1 MFALRRKRW
10 KMVKLSKI
18 ITQVRGVSYKPNDVI
33 LEKKAGY
40 TCLLRAN
47 NIDRG
52 ELKFDDVVYVDSAR
66 VKNTQLLRAEDILIC
81 ASSGSRHLV
90 GKAAC
95 VIGDMNV
102 TFGAFCKVIRPLAEY
117 APFLGWFFKSPRYRM
132 QISNASAGVNI
143 NNIRAEDI
151 DNMEIDLLTVKQREE
166 AVRKLNAITHLISL
180 RQRQAEKLDE
190 LVKARFVG
198 MFGDP
203 VLNYLHIEACPMTEI
218 CQIIDGDRGKNYPKA
233 EDFFDKGD
241 CLFLNAKNV
250 TKAGFNFDECMFI
263 TKDKDNVLR
272 KGKLQRGDIILTTR
286 GTIGNLALY
295 TDDVPYSDIRINS
308 GMVILRMNR
317 EYINPIYFIEQFK
330 MQLENIKRKIAS
342 GTAQPQLPISTMNKI
357 NVIVPDIRLQANFA
371 NFVHEIDREK
381 ERIQKSAALLETL
394 KRSLM
399 QQYFG

>member
-1 MFALRRKRW
+1 
-10 KMVKLSKI
+10 MVKLSKI

-166 AVRKLNAITHLISL
+166 AVCKLNAITHLISL

-190 LVKARFVG
+190 LVKARFVET
-198 MFGDP
+198 FGNLRKNDKNWP
-203 VLNYLHIEACPMTEI
+203 MRSLVDFAKIDTQMIHDLSAYEDYPHIGIDSIEKGTGHLSGYHTVKEDGVISGKYLFTPKHIIYSKIRPNLNKVALPDFTGVCSADAYPILPESKLC
-218 CQIIDGDRGKNYPKA
+218 DRVFLAYVMRS
-233 EDFFDKGD
+233 E
-241 CLFLNAKNV
+241 LFLSY
-250 TKAGFNFDECMFI
+250 
-263 TKDKDNVLR
+263 
-272 KGKLQRGDIILTTR
+272 IL
-286 GTIGNLALY
+286 A
-295 TDDVPYSDIRINS
+295 
-308 GMVILRMNR
+308 
-317 EYINPIYFIEQFK
+317 
-330 MQLENIKRKIAS
+330 
-342 GTAQPQLPISTMNKI
+342 
-357 NVIVPDIRLQANFA
+357 FA
-371 NFVHEIDREK
+371 NRTNLPKVNKKQVEGFSCPLPPLPLQNAFATFVHEVDREK
-381 ERIQKSAALLETL
+381 ERIQRSAALLETL

>member
-1 MFALRRKRW
+1 MSWGVRMQYKTIGEICTVVSGTTPKSDKAEYWGGNLIWITPAELKEGDAVIYDSVRHITKAAVKASAL
-10 KMVKLSKI
+10 
-18 ITQVRGVSYKPNDVI
+18 KPFPKGTVI
-33 LEKKAGY
+33 LSSRAPIGKVAIAGTQMYCNQGFKNLICSEVIYNGYLYYYLKAKTAYLNSLGRGATFREISKQIVEKIKIPVPSMQEQHRIA
-40 TCLLRAN
+40 
-47 NIDRG
+47 
-52 ELKFDDVVYVDSAR
+52 
-66 VKNTQLLRAEDILIC
+66 DILFKID
-81 ASSGSRHLV
+81 ALM
-90 GKAAC
+90 GK
-95 VIGDMNV
+95 
-102 TFGAFCKVIRPLAEY
+102 
-117 APFLGWFFKSPRYRM
+117 
-132 QISNASAGVNI
+132 
-143 NNIRAEDI
+143 
-151 DNMEIDLLTVKQREE
+151 
-166 AVRKLNAITHLISL
+166 
-180 RQRQAEKLDE
+180 RQQQAEKLDE
-190 LVKARFVG
+190 LVKARFVE

-203 VLNYLHIEACPMTEI
+203 VLNCLHTAARPMTEI

-233 EDFFDKGD
+233 DDFFDKGD

-286 GTIGNLALY
+286 GTIGNLAFY

-357 NVIVPDIRLQANFA
+357 KVIIPDIRLQANFA
-371 NFVHEIDREK
+371 NFVHEVDREK
-381 ERIQKSAALLETL
+381 ERIQRSAALLETL

>member
-1 MFALRRKRW
+1 MQYKTIGEINQYA
-10 KMVKLSKI
+10 SKNVNPARFPEQHFELYSVPYFSEGHPEI
-18 ITQVRGVSYKPNDVI
+18 IKGKDVGATKQVVQEGDV
-33 LEKKAGY
+33 
-40 TCLLRAN
+40 
-47 NIDRG
+47 
-52 ELKFDDVVYVDSAR
+52 
-66 VKNTQLLRAEDILIC
+66 LIC
-81 ASSGSRHLV
+81 KINPRINRVWKVTRHTDYPLIASSEW
-90 GKAAC
+90 
-95 VIGDMNV
+95 VIV
-102 TFGAFCKVIRPLAEY
+102 R
-117 APFLGWFFKSPRYRM
+117 
-132 QISNASAGVNI
+132 NA
-143 NNIRAEDI
+143 D
-151 DNMEIDLLTVKQREE
+151 
-166 AVRKLNAITHLISL
+166 LNADYLTYYFSSPKFRVLINSEVTGMGGSLTRAQPKQIRRYSVPVPDKEKQHFVVRNLALLDHLISL

-190 LVKARFVG
+190 LVKARFVE

-203 VLNYLHIEACPMTEI
+203 VLNCLHTAARPLTEI
-218 CQIIDGDRGKNYPKA
+218 CQIIDGDRGKNYPKSD
-233 EDFFDKGD
+233 DFFDKGD

-286 GTIGNLALY
+286 GTIGNLAFY

-308 GMVILRMNR
+308 GMVILRMDR

-381 ERIQKSAALLETL
+381 ERIEKSAALLETL

>member
-190 LVKARFVG
+190 LVKARFVE
-198 MFGDP
+198 MFGNLRKNDKNWP
-203 VLNYLHIEACPMTEI
+203 MRSLVDFAKIDTQMIHDLSAYEDYPHIGIDSIEKGTGHLSGYHTVKEDGVISGKYLFTPKHIIYSKIRPNLNKVALPDFTGVCSADAYPILPESKLC
-218 CQIIDGDRGKNYPKA
+218 DRVFLAYVMRS
-233 EDFFDKGD
+233 E
-241 CLFLNAKNV
+241 LFLSY
-250 TKAGFNFDECMFI
+250 
-263 TKDKDNVLR
+263 
-272 KGKLQRGDIILTTR
+272 IL
-286 GTIGNLALY
+286 A
-295 TDDVPYSDIRINS
+295 
-308 GMVILRMNR
+308 
-317 EYINPIYFIEQFK
+317 
-330 MQLENIKRKIAS
+330 
-342 GTAQPQLPISTMNKI
+342 
-357 NVIVPDIRLQANFA
+357 FA
-371 NFVHEIDREK
+371 NRTNLPKVNKKQVEGFSCPLPPLPLQNAFATFVHEVDREK
-381 ERIQKSAALLETL
+381 EHIQRSAALLETL

>member
-1 MFALRRKRW
+1 MSRMRLREIIGKPLTGEWGNEDLTGTGVPVLRTTNFTNDGIISFDNVVTRDISPNRLNDKWLKHGDIIIEKSGGSDRQPVGRVVYYVGENNAYTFNNFTSALRVQDQSHWNPKFVFYALFYNYAIGGTRKYEN
-10 KMVKLSKI
+10 KTTGLH
-18 ITQVRGVSYKPNDVI
+18 N
-33 LEKKAGY
+33 L
-40 TCLLRAN
+40 
-47 NIDRG
+47 
-52 ELKFDDVVYVDSAR
+52 
-66 VKNTQLLRAEDILIC
+66 
-81 ASSGSRHLV
+81 
-90 GKAAC
+90 
-95 VIGDMNV
+95 
-102 TFGAFCKVIRPLAEY
+102 
-117 APFLGWFFKSPRYRM
+117 
-132 QISNASAGVNI
+132 
-143 NNIRAEDI
+143 
-151 DNMEIDLLTVKQREE
+151 
-166 AVRKLNAITHLISL
+166 KLNLFVDKFAINWISVSEQNRIVAVIDAITHLISL

-190 LVKARFVG
+190 LVKARFVE

-203 VLNYLHIEACPMTEI
+203 VLNCLHTAARPMTEI

-233 EDFFDKGD
+233 DDFFDKGD

-286 GTIGNLALY
+286 GTIGNLAFY

-342 GTAQPQLPISTMNKI
+342 GTAQPQLPISTRNKI
-357 NVIVPDIRLQANFA
+357 KVIIPDIRLQANFA
-371 NFVHEIDREK
+371 NFVHEVDREK
-381 ERIQKSAALLETL
+381 ERIQRSAVLLEML

>member
-1 MFALRRKRW
+1 MLALRRKRW

-190 LVKARFVG
+190 LVKARFVET
-198 MFGDP
+198 FGNLRKNDKNWP
-203 VLNYLHIEACPMTEI
+203 MRSLVDFAKIDTQMIHDLSAYEDYPHIGIDSIEKGTGHLSGYHTVKEDGVISGKYLFTPKHIIYSKIRPNLNKVALPDFTGVCSADAYPILPESKLC
-218 CQIIDGDRGKNYPKA
+218 DRVFLAYVMRS
-233 EDFFDKGD
+233 E
-241 CLFLNAKNV
+241 LFLSY
-250 TKAGFNFDECMFI
+250 
-263 TKDKDNVLR
+263 
-272 KGKLQRGDIILTTR
+272 IL
-286 GTIGNLALY
+286 A
-295 TDDVPYSDIRINS
+295 
-308 GMVILRMNR
+308 
-317 EYINPIYFIEQFK
+317 
-330 MQLENIKRKIAS
+330 
-342 GTAQPQLPISTMNKI
+342 
-357 NVIVPDIRLQANFA
+357 FA
-371 NFVHEIDREK
+371 NRTNLPKVNKKQVEGFSCPLPPLPLQNAFATFVHEVDREK
-381 ERIQKSAALLETL
+381 ERIQRSAALLETL

>member
-1 MFALRRKRW
+1 MLALRRKRW

-117 APFLGWFFKSPRYRM
+117 APFLGWFFRSPRYRM

-166 AVRKLNAITHLISL
+166 AVRKLNAITRLISL

-190 LVKARFVG
+190 LVKARFVE
-198 MFGDP
+198 MFGECKYEGDP
-203 VLNYLHIEACPMTEI
+203 LSNVCKLITDGTHQPPQFVDAGIPFLLVSNLVHNEITYDTE
-218 CQIIDGDRGKNYPKA
+218 K
-233 EDFFDKGD
+233 
-241 CLFLNAKNV
+241 
-250 TKAGFNFDECMFI
+250 FI
-263 TKDKDNVLR
+263 SKESYQELIKRTPVEI
-272 KGKLQRGDIILTTR
+272 GDILLSIVGSYGHAGVVRTDKPFCFQRHIAYIKPDFSKLNSEFLHQALLSDAVKYQMEKRVKGIAQKTLNLSELKK
-286 GTIGNLALY
+286 IVVPIPPLALQ
-295 TDDVPYSDIRINS
+295 TEFSR
-308 GMVILRMNR
+308 
-317 EYINPIYFIEQFK
+317 
-330 MQLENIKRKIAS
+330 
-342 GTAQPQLPISTMNKI
+342 
-357 NVIVPDIRLQANFA
+357 
-371 NFVHEIDREK
+371 FVHEVDREK
-381 ERIQKSAALLETL
+381 ERIQRSAALLETL

>member
-1 MFALRRKRW
+1 
-10 KMVKLSKI
+10 MVKLSKI

-166 AVRKLNAITHLISL
+166 AVCKLNAITHLISL

-190 LVKARFVG
+190 LVKARFVE

-203 VLNYLHIEACPMTEI
+203 VRTTKHWEKASLLALGSCKNGMSFHANESGIKLRCLGVGDFKNLSYIDDVEQLPFVSLAEKPSPNCFLH
-218 CQIIDGDRGKNYPKA
+218 DGDIVFVRSNGNKALVGRCLLVYPR
-233 EDFFDKGD
+233 DTPTIYSGF
-241 CLFLNAKNV
+241 CIRYRLV
-250 TKAGFNFDECMFI
+250 TEKVD
-263 TKDKDNVLR
+263 
-272 KGKLQRGDIILTTR
+272 
-286 GTIGNLALY
+286 
-295 TDDVPYSDIRINS
+295 
-308 GMVILRMNR
+308 
-317 EYINPIYFIEQFK
+317 PIYALHVLKADGIRQKMSGRGANIQNLNQKILAAIE
-330 MQLENIKRKIAS
+330 MPI
-342 GTAQPQLPISTMNKI
+342 PPLP
-357 NVIVPDIRLQANFA
+357 LQNAFA
-371 NFVHEIDREK
+371 TFVYEVDREK
-381 ERIQKSAALLETL
+381 ERIQRSAALLETL

>member
-1 MFALRRKRW
+1 MSRMRLREIIGKPLTGEWGNEDLTGTGVPVLRTTNFTNDGIISFDNVVTRDISPNRLNDKWLKHGDIIIEKSGGSDRQPVGRVVYYVGENNTYTFNNFTSALRVQDQSHWNPKFVFYALFYNYAIGGTRKYEN
-10 KMVKLSKI
+10 KTTGLH
-18 ITQVRGVSYKPNDVI
+18 N
-33 LEKKAGY
+33 L
-40 TCLLRAN
+40 
-47 NIDRG
+47 
-52 ELKFDDVVYVDSAR
+52 
-66 VKNTQLLRAEDILIC
+66 
-81 ASSGSRHLV
+81 
-90 GKAAC
+90 
-95 VIGDMNV
+95 
-102 TFGAFCKVIRPLAEY
+102 
-117 APFLGWFFKSPRYRM
+117 
-132 QISNASAGVNI
+132 
-143 NNIRAEDI
+143 
-151 DNMEIDLLTVKQREE
+151 
-166 AVRKLNAITHLISL
+166 KLNLFVDKFAINWISVSEQNRIVAVIDAITHLISL

-190 LVKARFVG
+190 LVKARFVE

-203 VLNYLHIEACPMTEI
+203 VLNCLHTAARPMTEI

-233 EDFFDKGD
+233 DDFFDKGD

-286 GTIGNLALY
+286 GTIGNLAFY

-357 NVIVPDIRLQANFA
+357 KVIIPDIRLQANFA
-371 NFVHEIDREK
+371 NFVHEVDREK
-381 ERIQKSAALLETL
+381 ERIQRSAVLLETL

>member
-18 ITQVRGVSYKPNDVI
+18 ITQVRGVSYKSNDVI

-117 APFLGWFFKSPRYRM
+117 APFLGWFFRSPRYRM

-166 AVRKLNAITHLISL
+166 AVRKLNAITRLISL

-190 LVKARFVG
+190 LVKARFVE

-203 VLNYLHIEACPMTEI
+203 VRNTKQFPLVELQDLYDVSSSKRVYQDEMVLDGIPFLRISDIVEKSTNDKCTPQCFISQEMYDQLSKKGLTPNVGDILVTSRGTLGLCYEVKPGEKFYFQDGMISWLYNRKDCVINTYLLYAFRMPGIRK
-218 CQIIDGDRGKNYPKA
+218 QIDGSNDGSTVSYLSIARLKRLKIELPP
-233 EDFFDKGD
+233 
-241 CLFLNAKNV
+241 
-250 TKAGFNFDECMFI
+250 
-263 TKDKDNVLR
+263 
-272 KGKLQRGDIILTTR
+272 
-286 GTIGNLALY
+286 LALQ
-295 TDDVPYSDIRINS
+295 TEFSH
-308 GMVILRMNR
+308 
-317 EYINPIYFIEQFK
+317 
-330 MQLENIKRKIAS
+330 
-342 GTAQPQLPISTMNKI
+342 
-357 NVIVPDIRLQANFA
+357 
-371 NFVHEIDREK
+371 FVHEADREK
-381 ERIQKSAALLETL
+381 ERIQRSAALLATL

>member
-1 MFALRRKRW
+1 MSRMRLREIIGKPLTGEWGNEDLTGTGVPVLRTTNFTNDGIISFDNVVTRDISPNRLNDKWLKHGDIIIEKSGGSDRQPVGRVVYYVGENNAYTFNNFTSALRVQDQSHWNPKFVFYALFYNYAIGGTRKYEN
-10 KMVKLSKI
+10 KTTGLH
-18 ITQVRGVSYKPNDVI
+18 N
-33 LEKKAGY
+33 L
-40 TCLLRAN
+40 
-47 NIDRG
+47 
-52 ELKFDDVVYVDSAR
+52 
-66 VKNTQLLRAEDILIC
+66 
-81 ASSGSRHLV
+81 
-90 GKAAC
+90 
-95 VIGDMNV
+95 
-102 TFGAFCKVIRPLAEY
+102 
-117 APFLGWFFKSPRYRM
+117 
-132 QISNASAGVNI
+132 
-143 NNIRAEDI
+143 
-151 DNMEIDLLTVKQREE
+151 
-166 AVRKLNAITHLISL
+166 KLNLFVDKFAINWISVSEQNRIVAVIDAITHLISL

-190 LVKARFVG
+190 LVKARFVE

-203 VLNYLHIEACPMTEI
+203 VLNCLHTAARPMTEI

-233 EDFFDKGD
+233 DDFFDKGD

-286 GTIGNLALY
+286 GTIGNLAFY

-357 NVIVPDIRLQANFA
+357 KVIIPDIRLQANFA
-371 NFVHEIDREK
+371 NFVHEVDREK
-381 ERIQKSAALLETL
+381 ERIQRSAVLLETL

>member
-1 MFALRRKRW
+1 MSWGVRMQYKTIGEINHYASENVNPARFPEQYFELYS
-10 KMVKLSKI
+10 VPHFSEGYPEI
-18 ITQVRGVSYKPNDVI
+18 IKGKDVGATKQVVQEGDV
-33 LEKKAGY
+33 
-40 TCLLRAN
+40 
-47 NIDRG
+47 
-52 ELKFDDVVYVDSAR
+52 
-66 VKNTQLLRAEDILIC
+66 LIC
-81 ASSGSRHLV
+81 KINPRINRVWKVTRHTDYPLIASSEW
-90 GKAAC
+90 
-95 VIGDMNV
+95 VIV
-102 TFGAFCKVIRPLAEY
+102 R
-117 APFLGWFFKSPRYRM
+117 
-132 QISNASAGVNI
+132 NA
-143 NNIRAEDI
+143 D
-151 DNMEIDLLTVKQREE
+151 
-166 AVRKLNAITHLISL
+166 LNADYLTYYFSSPKFRVLINSELTGMGGSLTRAQPKQIRRYSVPVPDKEEQHFVVRNLALLDHLISL

-190 LVKARFVG
+190 LVKARFVE

-203 VLNYLHIEACPMTEI
+203 VLNCLHTAARPMTEI

-233 EDFFDKGD
+233 DDFFDKGD

-286 GTIGNLALY
+286 GTIGNLAFY

-357 NVIVPDIRLQANFA
+357 KIIIPDIRLQANFA
-371 NFVHEIDREK
+371 NFVHEVDREK
-381 ERIQKSAALLETL
+381 ERIQRSAALLETL

>member
-1 MFALRRKRW
+1 MSALI
-10 KMVKLSKI
+10 VKLGDICNIQSGGTPSRGKSEFWEGGCIPWVKI
-18 ITQVRGVSYKPNDVI
+18 SDMHGKFLSQTEEYITDAGLAASSAKMFSRGTILYTIFATLGETCILNIDATTNQAIAGISVKHEFAAEIAVEYLYYFLMSIKEHVMRVGRGV
-33 LEKKAGY
+33 AQ
-40 TCLLRAN
+40 N
-47 NIDRG
+47 NI
-52 ELKFDDVVYVDSAR
+52 
-66 VKNTQLLRAEDILIC
+66 NLRIL
-81 ASSGSRHLV
+81 R
-90 GKAAC
+90 
-95 VIGDMNV
+95 N
-102 TFGAFCKVIRPLAEY
+102 
-117 APFLGWFFKSPRYRM
+117 
-132 QISNASAGVNI
+132 VNI
-143 NNIRAEDI
+143 VLPSLERQN
-151 DNMEIDLLTVKQREE
+151 EI
-166 AVRKLNAITHLISL
+166 VRRLSDVESMLSL

-190 LVKARFVG
+190 LVKARFVE

-203 VLNYLHIEACPMTEI
+203 VRNCLHTAARPMTEI

-233 EDFFDKGD
+233 DDFFDKGD

-286 GTIGNLALY
+286 GTIGNLAFY

-357 NVIVPDIRLQANFA
+357 KVIIPDIRLQANFA
-371 NFVHEIDREK
+371 NFVHEVDREK
-381 ERIQKSAALLETL
+381 ERIQRSAALLETL

>member
-18 ITQVRGVSYKPNDVI
+18 ITQVRGVSYKSNDVI

-117 APFLGWFFKSPRYRM
+117 APFLGWFFRSPRYRM

-166 AVRKLNAITHLISL
+166 AVRKLNAITRLISL

-190 LVKARFVG
+190 LVKARFVE
-198 MFGDP
+198 MFGNLRKNDKNWP
-203 VLNYLHIEACPMTEI
+203 MRSLVDFAKIDTQMIHDLSAYEDYPHIGIDSIEKGTGHLSGYHTVKEDGVISGKYLFTPKHIIYSKIRPNLNKVALPDFTGVCSADAYPILPESKLC
-218 CQIIDGDRGKNYPKA
+218 DRVFLAYVMRS
-233 EDFFDKGD
+233 E
-241 CLFLNAKNV
+241 LFLSY
-250 TKAGFNFDECMFI
+250 
-263 TKDKDNVLR
+263 
-272 KGKLQRGDIILTTR
+272 IL
-286 GTIGNLALY
+286 A
-295 TDDVPYSDIRINS
+295 
-308 GMVILRMNR
+308 
-317 EYINPIYFIEQFK
+317 
-330 MQLENIKRKIAS
+330 
-342 GTAQPQLPISTMNKI
+342 
-357 NVIVPDIRLQANFA
+357 FA
-371 NFVHEIDREK
+371 NRTNLPKVNKKQVEGFSCPLPPLPLQNAFATFVHEVDREK
-381 ERIQKSAALLETL
+381 ERIQRSAVLLETL